1 MGRVFFRNKINE
13 SNYLQKTSNND
24 TFYTPAKGKTIKEG
38 NIDGYKWKIVNNG
51 SYSFLYIQLK
61 DFHPFLQFRS
71 DIYQSDGNGIGNY
84 LDIDGAD
91 LSYWDK
97 GVVGFDFYKSKDDK
111 TLTTEKLE
119 QLANECIRT
128 LKYWYV
134 RQKEVFNDLYGDYDD
149 NYDNDNKI
157 SQNELNNLL
166 NTALKKIKNGESPED
181 AFDVWW
187 ELKNGFIIIGLQDKY
202 NYINKKGNI
211 LSKQW
216 FDNWWELKNGLTKI
230 ELNGKYNVIN
240 TDGKIISNQW
250 FDYID
255 SFKDGFAGVRLNGK
269 YNFINTDGK
278 MLSNQW
284 FDRGNNFK
292 NGFASVCLNDK
303 YNFINTDGEI
313 LSKQWFDNC
322 GDFYDGYAYVRL
334 NGSSKFVDTKGKL
347 HDDRPAN
354 ESKKRI
360 FYKNILNETSIST
373 PRARYRSDGSL
384 AFYKN
389 SNRKDIIEMSEFA
402 FAIARTV
409 IKRSKHSHE
418 YADLLEDILTDFTF
432 STAMHGAFLPD
443 LSDTDKLE
451 KDMGDT
457 QGLVGYIID
466 NYK

>member
-13 SNYLQKTSNND
+13 SVFDDEKQYHQKPNNND

-38 NIDGYKWKIVNNG
+38 NVDGYKWKIVNNG
-51 SYSFLYIQLK
+51 SYYFLYIKLK
-61 DFHPFLQFRS
+61 HNHPFMAFGN
-71 DIYQSDGNGIGNY
+71 DIYRSDGNGVGNY
-84 LDIDGAD
+84 LGVDGAD
-91 LSYWDK
+91 LSYWGDG
-97 GVVGFDFYKSKDDK
+97 GVIGFDFYKSKDDK
-111 TLTTEKLE
+111 TITVEKIE
-119 QLANECIRT
+119 QLANECIRD

-134 RQKEVFNDLYGDYDD
+134 RQEEVFNDLYGDYDD
-149 NYDNDNKI
+149 YDNDNDNKEI

-166 NTALKKIKNGESPED
+166 KTALNKIKNGESPED

-187 ELKNGFIIIGLQDKY
+187 ELKSGFIIIGLQNKY
-202 NYINKKGNI
+202 NYINKNGKL

-216 FDNWWELKNGLTKI
+216 FDNWWELQNGLAKI

-240 TDGKIISNQW
+240 TDGEIISNQW

-269 YNFINTDGK
+269 YNFINTDG
-278 MLSNQW
+278 
-284 FDRGNNFK
+284 
-292 NGFASVCLNDK
+292 
-303 YNFINTDGEI
+303 EI

-322 GDFYDGYAYVRL
+322 RDFYDGYAYVRL

-360 FYKNILNETSIST
+360 FYKNILNETSISA
-373 PRARYRSDGSL
+373 PRARYRSNGSL
-384 AFYKN
+384 AFYKD
-389 SNRKDIIEMSEFA
+389 SDKRDIIEMSEFA
-402 FAIARTV
+402 FAIARTI
-409 IKRSKHSHE
+409 IKNSNIKSYKHALYSE
-418 YADLLEDILTDFTF
+418 ILEDILHDETF
-432 STAMHGAFLPD
+432 AIAMHGAVLPD

-451 KDMGDT
+451 KDMGDK
-457 QGLVGYIID
+457 QSLVSYIID